1 MREYINNLLGTS
13 KGSNHHVVLDAA
25 SGRRLLALNLLHEK
39 FTDKEVVM
47 ILPDRWNSHENRES
61 VEEINGA
68 GVFEQ
73 FGVFNPNNHTWMAL
87 TWMQEEVAA
96 IFVALVMEYH
106 VAMDKTNWLG
116 IHDFGEATCT
126 TGSF

>member
-1 MREYINNLLGTS
+1 M
-13 KGSNHHVVLDAA
+13 
-25 SGRRLLALNLLHEK
+25 
-39 FTDKEVVM
+39 
-47 ILPDRWNSHENRES
+47 
-61 VEEINGA
+61 
-68 GVFEQ
+68 FEQ
-73 FGVFNPNNHTWMAL
+73 FGVFNPNNHTRMNL
-87 TWMQEEVAA
+87 TSMQEEVAA